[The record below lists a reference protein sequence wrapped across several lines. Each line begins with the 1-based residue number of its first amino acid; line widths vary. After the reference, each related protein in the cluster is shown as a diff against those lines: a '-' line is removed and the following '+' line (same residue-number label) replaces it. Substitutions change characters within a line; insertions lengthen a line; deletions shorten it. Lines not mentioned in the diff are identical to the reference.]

1 MKKSHKKWWVI
12 LACLLIAVMMVC
24 VTKPAFAMDV
34 GNSFSG
40 GGGGSSSGGSFS
52 SGGSYSSGG
61 GSFDGLGLFL
71 LLSHPSGII
80 GLIIIVALFL
90 LIGKSKAKNSGT
102 GTNIPYANQFSGNSG
117 INEDAVI
124 TKIQNIDPD
133 FSAENFK
140 SYASEVYLSVQEA
153 WEKRE
158 WQTVRPFE
166 SNNLF
171 NVHNR
176 QLQEYIDQQK
186 TDHLDM
192 QNVRDVLLAE
202 FRVDGSREILTV
214 KLDASLLDYVTDDN
228 TGKVLEGS
236 KTVFQHRSYCLEFIR
251 AAGVK
256 TNAKKDMTVTNCPNC
271 GAPTQVTSSGMCEYC
286 KSVITTGD
294 FGWVLNK
301 YAKW

>member
-1 MKKSHKKWWVI
+1 MKQKHKKLWV
-12 LACLLIAVMMVC
+12 LFGCLLVVVLFAC
-24 VTKPAFAMDV
+24 ATQSAYAMDV

-40 GGGGSSSGGSFS
+40 GSSGGGGGY
-52 SGGSYSSGG
+52 SGGGYSSGG
-61 GSFDGLGLFL
+61 GGFGGFGLFM

-80 GLIIIVALFL
+80 GLIVIIGIFM
-90 LIGKSKAKNSGT
+90 LINRGRNNGNN
-102 GTNIPYANQFSGNSG
+102 GNGNIPYANQFDSNVGL
-117 INEDAVI
+117 NEDAVI
-124 TKIQNIDPD
+124 AKIHEIDPD

-140 SYASEVYLSVQEA
+140 TYASEVYLTLQEA

-158 WQTVRPFE
+158 WQAVRPFE

-192 QNVRDVLLAE
+192 QNVRELKLAE
-202 FRVDGSREILTV
+202 FKVDGSREVLVV

-228 TGKVLEGS
+228 TGKILEGS
-236 KTVFQHRSYCLEFIR
+236 KTVYQHRSYCLEFMR
-251 AAGVK
+251 TAGVK
-256 TNAKKDMTVTNCPNC
+256 TNASKELNITNCPNC

-286 KSVITTGD
+286 KSVITTGE